1 MVKLNIKNYYRF
13 FNLNRNLF
21 FMFFIL
27 VMVQIYLI
35 LNTGLTADE
44 PNYNLNSFNE
54 LKFILGIEK
63 IPLGTDV
70 LHGNTFQIFGSL
82 ISCLTNPN
90 SCTALFLELSDKNL
104 FWSLY
109 DTFLIGVRLVL
120 IPLNLLGQ
128 ISLLLAAILI
138 SKQRTIPLAV
148 TPLVGIYPIWL
159 SHSAFNFSDF
169 IPLVGFSMLIYVL
182 TGLYLIDNYS
192 KSKKVRLA
200 LNPWFVMAPFF
211 IIAGS
216 RFPLIY
222 IAIIAFFI
230 TFIPNSR
237 DYFIRVNWRST
248 IFPLIVYFTFFTIT
262 NLRFMTDLPN
272 SIKMSLGLSTN
283 FEVGSGSKVFVF
295 SQFFDTLN
303 TPSYYIAFNN
313 FARVPL
319 VYIFLT
325 LGFFYFSR
333 NFLPL
338 SNKKSHFF
346 IASLLSISVLPL
358 VIALVLNSPTY
369 DTARHFYFIHSVIL
383 FLSIATFLH
392 IMRLLINHGIK
403 HRILLTGF
411 GLFLFV
417 FLIADELSLNSKAY
431 IYRNEIIRL
440 FGVNVIESDYWASN
454 RNELRNFVGSDS
466 KPILL
471 ESQWY
476 QSNVRLYFEDYTF
489 VQNTDSA
496 VAISSATKQ
505 PFIFRSSIPL
515 NFAKFE
521 ETHQNCTIQNTS
533 SSRLVLQEIVDGRIY
548 LC

>member
-1 MVKLNIKNYYRF
+1 
-13 FNLNRNLF
+13 
-21 FMFFIL
+21 MFFIL

-54 LKFILGIEK
+54 LKFILGLEK

-90 SCTALFLELSDKNL
+90 SCAALFLDLSDKNL
-104 FWSLY
+104 FWSRY
-109 DTFLIGVRLVL
+109 DTYLIGVRLVL

-128 ISLLLAAILI
+128 LSILFAAMLI
-138 SKQRTIPLAV
+138 SKQRTIPLLV

-169 IPLVGFSMLIYVL
+169 IPLVGFSMLIYALV
-182 TGLYLIDNYS
+182 GLYLIENYS
-192 KSKKVRLA
+192 TSKRIRLA
-200 LNPWFVMAPFF
+200 LNPWFVMAPLF

-222 IAIIAFFI
+222 IAIIAFSI
-230 TFIPNSR
+230 SFIPNAR
-237 DYFIRVNWRST
+237 DYFLRVRWQSA
-248 IFPLIVYFTFFTIT
+248 IFPLITYFTFFAIT

-272 SIKMSLGLSTN
+272 SIKMSLGLSAN
-283 FEVGSGSKVFVF
+283 FEVGSSSKVFVF

-303 TPSYYIAFNN
+303 PPVYYIAFNN

-319 VYIFLT
+319 VYIFLS
-325 LGFFYFSR
+325 LCFFYFSR
-333 NFLPL
+333 NFLPFA
-338 SNKKSHFF
+338 NKKSYFF
-346 IASLLSISVLPL
+346 IASLLSMSVLPL

-383 FLSIATFLH
+383 FLSTTAFLY
-392 IMRLLINHGIK
+392 LIILFSNNRIK
-403 HRILLTGF
+403 HKFLITSF
-411 GLFLFV
+411 MLFLFII
-417 FLIADELSLNSKAY
+417 LIVDELSLKSKVY

-454 RNELRNFVGSDS
+454 RKELRNFVGSDS

-489 VQNTDSA
+489 VKNTDSA
-496 VAISSATKQ
+496 VATSSATKQ

-521 ETHQNCTIQNTS
+521 EIHQNCRIQNTS